1 MSKLQLEQAKVSH
14 HCSAYALCIWY
25 FYGCHQVQ
33 ANVNGVDS
41 PRQNVVVS
49 CMWVHKGSTDNN
61 YNVCQRRVCNRGHKA
76 PKFTLSRKQCTDEHG
91 VAGIGW
97 TKNGMNKF
105 NDMYDLVKEDRT
117 SQGETFNAEL
127 FNVFVERQRIV
138 KSNPHRAITRKRK
151 TIP

>member
-49 CMWVHKGSTDNN
+49 CMWVHEGSTDNN
-61 YNVCQRRVCNRGHKA
+61 YRVCNRGYNAH
-76 PKFTLSRKQCTDEHG
+76 KFTLSRTQRTDKHG
-91 VAGIGW
+91 VVGIGW
-97 TKNGMNKF
+97 TANGMNKS
-105 NDMYDLVKEDRT
+105 NDIYDLVKEDRI
-117 SQGETFNAEL
+117 SRGETFNAE
-127 FNVFVERQRIV
+127 
-138 KSNPHRAITRKRK
+138 
-151 TIP
+151 